1 VLDNHDQNSLA
12 VLRELGDRKE
22 RELKAQIEKEE
33 IQRAI
38 KTTDATELGALAVQK
53 KRELEKLANEREAVR
68 IKERQMADEIAQ
80 MESQILDQERKF
92 Q

>member
-1 VLDNHDQNSLA
+1 MLDNHDQNSLA

-38 KTTDATELGALAVQK
+38 KTTDATELGALAIQK

-68 IKERQMADEIAQ
+68 IKERQMADEISL
-80 MESQILDQERKF
+80 MEN
-92 Q
+92 